1 MAVGYWQG
9 ANQFF
14 SDRRDKKAADER
26 FMAEQLTRTKEIV
39 IPELLRR
46 LDDQR
51 TRRSTR
57 KARVSSAVGLGFSRD
72 TAIALEKSGQLER
85 QIGRI
90 NELDKKGKLNTGYVE
105 LLDNYIRSK
114 VESNEDL
121 LNAVAQGL
129 DSNSFV
135 TEDEQLEGLLK
146 AVSSTNEED
155 FSSAVKLLQPSEG
168 KQMIPV
174 DLFDYGKFKGR
185 NVTQT
190 ERNKIISRLGVSLA
204 DNLDKK
210 YEVMNTGEGVFLR
223 FTDPQV
229 NTFLSEVADNIIK
242 YDLAVDNHL
251 TQETLIEEATDLV
264 QGLPNAFKGSGFT
277 FASADPGQP
286 FGLGWAGSN
295 FADAFAL
302 KIQNPDREDNAVW
315 SPFIRIG
322 PNQPPP
328 LDDDDLSNL
337 LPPDPYA

>member
-46 LDDQR
+46 LDEQR

-57 KARVSSAVGLGFSRD
+57 KARVSSAVGLGFDRD
-72 TAIALEKSGQLER
+72 IAIALEKSGQLER

-90 NELDKKGKLNTGYVE
+90 NELDKKGKLDEGYVE
-105 LLDNYIRSK
+105 LLNTYIKTK
-114 VESNEDL
+114 VEGNENL

-185 NVTQT
+185 SVSPT
-190 ERNKIISRLGVSLA
+190 ERDKIISRLGVSLSSS
-204 DNLDKK
+204 LKK
-210 YEVMNTGEGVFLR
+210 EYKVMGSGEGVFLQ
-223 FTDPQV
+223 FDDPQV
-229 NTFLSEVADNIIK
+229 NTFLSEITDNIIK

-264 QGLPNAFKGSGFT
+264 QALPNAFKGSGFT
-277 FASADPGQP
+277 FASSDPGQP

-302 KIQNPDREDNAVW
+302 KIQNPDREDRAVW
-315 SPFIRIG
+315 NPFIRVG
-322 PNQPPP
+322 PNDTPP
-328 LDDDDLSNL
+328 LDADDLSNL
-337 LPPDPYA
+337 LPPTF